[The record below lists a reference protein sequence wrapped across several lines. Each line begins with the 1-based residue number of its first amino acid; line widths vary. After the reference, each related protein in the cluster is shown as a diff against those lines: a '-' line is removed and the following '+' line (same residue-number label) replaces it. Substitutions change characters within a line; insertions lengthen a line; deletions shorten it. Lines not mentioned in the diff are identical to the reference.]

1 MIKVKKI
8 SSVINNVIYYFVLI
22 SCAIIAISITG
33 QRIFF
38 PDKIPNIF
46 GWKLF
51 VVFDEKMVDEI
62 KSGDLVFAKIVNTN
76 DLNVNDAI
84 AFRNNLGYV
93 TIHKILKIDEEN
105 KQGIELKK
113 FLLKTQDNELIDTKY
128 VLEDNVEGKIIHR
141 IPKLGKILYDF
152 QKPVVLILIYS
163 FTLIVGGIWIY
174 IAGKLDEKDMNN
186 TEVVKEVEN
195 QQENENENS
204 EKSLKL

>member
-62 KSGDLVFAKIVNTN
+62 KSGDLVFAKIVDTN
-76 DLNVNDAI
+76 ELKVNNDI

-93 TIHKILKIDEEN
+93 TIHKILGIEEEN
-105 KQGIELKK
+105 KQDIKIKK
-113 FLLKTQDNELIDTKY
+113 FLLKTQENELIDTKY
-128 VLEDNVEGKIIHR
+128 VLEENVEGKIIHR
-141 IPKLGKILYDF
+141 IPKLGKILYDL
-152 QKPVVLILIYS
+152 QKPVVLIFIYS
-163 FTLIVGGIWIY
+163 FTLVIGGIWIY
-174 IAGKLDEKDMNN
+174 IAGKLDEKDINN
-186 TEVVKEVEN
+186 VEVSKEIEK
-195 QQENENENS
+195 QEEKENENS

>member
-33 QRIFF
+33 QRFF
-38 PDKIPNIF
+38 YPNKIPDIF

-93 TIHKILKIDEEN
+93 TIHKILGIEEEN
-105 KQGIELKK
+105 KKDIKIKK
-113 FLLKTQDNELIDTKY
+113 FLLKTQENELIDTKY
-128 VLEDNVEGKIIHR
+128 VLEENVEGKIIHR
-141 IPKLGKILYDF
+141 IPKLGKILYDL
-152 QKPVVLILIYS
+152 QKPVVLIFIYS
-163 FTLIVGGIWIY
+163 FTLVIGGIWIY
-174 IAGKLDEKDMNN
+174 IAGKLDEKDINN
-186 TEVVKEVEN
+186 VEVSKEIEK
-195 QQENENENS
+195 QEEKENENS